1 MVMRATAQNDTRQS
15 PEQLVNQVW
24 QSLRNHT
31 LWDSLLIV
39 CPLLLTVIY
48 ILLSL
53 YRTALFDAF
62 TLSLFS
68 VAAVVAAISTVYLRF
83 KPLVPSRPTAARL
96 VDEKAQGQDRF
107 MTLATLG
114 PTPYSEIFV
123 SRLRREAASLTGRI
137 KIRRDF
143 PYQLKNSFYR
153 SVVTSVLVLLLFQ
166 IGLSI
171 FYTPSALS
179 PQKRLTQLAEQI
191 AQTPHLSDLA
201 RRLKD
206 LTVKLDDPAVSREE
220 KKTLVQETRQ
230 EVEEQQ
236 KQEQQTENKNLLS
249 DASSTLKSLE
259 QESGVSQQQD
269 QKDSTGGEKA
279 EQGQGEA
286 KQSSGSGS
294 DSKGESTAQANKD
307 LQGGKS
313 AQGNPQG
320 PGEEKNPGKQDQG
333 KGNQPEASK
342 SGQQNSQEATG
353 QQQAQAKEKL
363 GKSKS
368 EGIPQDGPPA
378 ERFYKPG
385 EEGKQLIKDGRY
397 VTVQLPEELAADG
410 NGVASTSKD
419 GQESRNRPRVPV
431 SNVPLPAHVPDAP
444 SEKQPMPLEY
454 RDLIR

>member
-1 MVMRATAQNDTRQS
+1 MRATAQNDAHQL
-15 PEQLVNQVW
+15 PEQLVHQVW

-31 LWDSLLIV
+31 LLDALLIV
-39 CPLLLTVIY
+39 CPLLLTFVY

-53 YRTALFDAF
+53 YRTALLDAL

-68 VAAVVAAISTVYLRF
+68 MAVLVAAISTIYLRF
-83 KPLVPSRPTAARL
+83 RPFIPSRPTAARL
-96 VDEKAQGQDRF
+96 VDEKAQAQDRF

-123 SRLRREAASLTGRI
+123 SRIRREAASLTGRI
-137 KIRRDF
+137 EVRRDF
-143 PYQLKNSFYR
+143 PYQFKRSFYR
-153 SVVTSVLVLLLFQ
+153 SVSISVLVLLLFQ
-166 IGLSI
+166 ISLSR
-171 FYTPSALS
+171 FYTSSALS
-179 PQKRLTQLAEQI
+179 PQKRLSHLAEQI
-191 AQTPHLSDLA
+191 AQTPHLSELA

-220 KKTLVQETRQ
+220 KKTLIQETRQ

-236 KQEQQTENKNLLS
+236 KREQQTESKDLLS

-259 QESGVSQQQD
+259 QESGASQQQD
-269 QKDSTGGEKA
+269 QKDSAGGEKA
-279 EQGQGEA
+279 QQGQNET
-286 KQSSGSGS
+286 KQSSGSGK
-294 DSKGESTAQANKD
+294 DSKGELSAQANKD

-342 SGQQNSQEATG
+342 SGQQNSQEASG

-368 EGIPQDGPPA
+368 EEIPQDGPPA
-378 ERFYKPG
+378 DRFYKPG
-385 EEGKQLIKDGRY
+385 EEGKQSIKDGRY
-397 VTVQLPEELAADG
+397 VTVQLPEELAAGG

-419 GQESRNRPRVPV
+419 AQESRNRPRIPV